1 MNCDQIIYLGIFAI
15 VAIYLYQNVLTPQYE
30 GFTPYEGGQPSNG
43 NGVRPSNGNGVRP
56 SNGNGNGNANIHA
69 MNRATANANAA
80 AANANNAA
88 RANANSAVNAAQRA
102 AQSNAAASARATPQ
116 TAPGVRASEPM
127 GNNEM
132 SLPVQFN
139 RTPSQCYP
147 QNTLTA
153 GDLLPTEESKEISE
167 FNQNYPIGEGVIKGI
182 NFLSSGYHVGVNT
195 VGQSLKNANRQ
206 LRSEPPNPQVSVS
219 PWMNS
224 SIGPDL
230 LRRPLEVGDSC
241 GKV

>member
-30 GFTPYEGGQPSNG
+30 GFTPFEGGQPSNG
-43 NGVRPSNGNGVRP
+43 QPS
-56 SNGNGNGNANIHA
+56 NGNANIHA
-69 MNRATANANAA
+69 MNRAAQNANAA
-80 AANANNAA
+80 AVNANSAA
-88 RANANSAVNAAQRA
+88 RANSNAAVNAAQRA

-116 TAPGVRASEPM
+116 TAPGVRASEPI

-167 FNQNYPIGEGVIKGI
+167 FNQNYPIGKGVIKGI
-182 NFLSSGYHVGVNT
+182 NFLSSGYHIGVNT

-224 SIGPDL
+224 SIAPDL

>member
-1 MNCDQIIYLGIFAI
+1 MNCDKIMYLGLFAI
-15 VAIYLYQNVLTPQYE
+15 VSIYLYQNVLTP
-30 GFTPYEGGQPSNG
+30 PSREYFSVGASMPTNG
-43 NGVRPSNGNGVRP
+43 ASNNATA
-56 SNGNGNGNANIHA
+56 NAN
-69 MNRATANANAA
+69 RAASNANAAVANANAA
-80 AANANNAA
+80 AANANRAA
-88 RANANSAVNAAQRA
+88 SQNANRAVNAAQRA
-102 AQSNAAASARATPQ
+102 ARSNAAASANANPQ
-116 TAPGVRASEPM
+116 TAPGVRASEPL

-153 GDLLPTEESKEISE
+153 SDLLPSEESKEISE
-167 FNQNYPIGEGVIKGI
+167 FNQNYPIGEGVLKGI
-182 NFLSSGYHVGVNT
+182 NFLSSGYHIGVNT
-195 VGQSLKNANRQ
+195 VGQSLRNANRQ

-241 GKV
+241 GKA

>member
-15 VAIYLYQNVLTPQYE
+15 VAIYLYQNVLTPQREYFNV
-30 GFTPYEGGQPSNG
+30 GANMPMG
-43 NGVRPSNGNGVRP
+43 NSHMGN
-56 SNGNGNGNANIHA
+56 SHMGNSHAARNAHA
-69 MNRATANANAA
+69 AAANANAA
-80 AANANNAA
+80 AANANMAA
-88 RANANSAVNAAQRA
+88 KANANSAVNAAQRA
-102 AQSNAAASARATPQ
+102 ARSNAAASAKATPQ
-116 TAPGVRASEPM
+116 SAPGVRASEPL

-153 GDLLPTEESKEISE
+153 GDLLPSEESKEISE
-167 FNQNYPIGEGVIKGI
+167 FNQNYPIGEGVLKGI
-182 NFLSSGYHVGVNT
+182 NFLSSGYHIGVNT

-241 GKV
+241 GKGGPPPSGNSI

>member
-15 VAIYLYQNVLTPQYE
+15 VAIYLYQNVLTPQREYFNV
-30 GFTPYEGGQPSNG
+30 GANMPMG
-43 NGVRPSNGNGVRP
+43 NSHTAVH
-56 SNGNGNGNANIHA
+56 NAN
-69 MNRATANANAA
+69 RAAANANAA
-80 AANANNAA
+80 AANANMAA
-88 RANANSAVNAAQRA
+88 KANANSAVNAAERA
-102 AQSNAAASARATPQ
+102 AKSNAAASAKATPQ
-116 TAPGVRASEPM
+116 TAPGVRASEPL
-127 GNNEM
+127 GKNEM

-153 GDLLPTEESKEISE
+153 SDLLPSEESKEISE
-167 FNQNYPIGEGVIKGI
+167 FNQNYPIGEGVLKGI
-182 NFLSSGYHVGVNT
+182 NFLSSGYHIGVNT
-195 VGQSLKNANRQ
+195 VGQSLRNANRQ

-241 GKV
+241 GKGGPPPSGNSI

>member
-30 GFTPYEGGQPSNG
+30 GFTPFEGGQPSNG
-43 NGVRPSNGNGVRP
+43 QPS
-56 SNGNGNGNANIHA
+56 NGNANIHA
-69 MNRATANANAA
+69 MNRAAQNANAA
-80 AANANNAA
+80 AANANSAA
-88 RANANSAVNAAQRA
+88 RANSNAAVNAAQRA

-116 TAPGVRASEPM
+116 TAPGVRASEPL

-167 FNQNYPIGEGVIKGI
+167 FNQNYPIGKGVIKGI
-182 NFLSSGYHVGVNT
+182 NFLSSGYHIGVNT

>member
-15 VAIYLYQNVLTPQYE
+15 VAIYLYQNVLTPQREYFNV
-30 GFTPYEGGQPSNG
+30 GANMPIGNSHMGNSNTHY
-43 NGVRPSNGNGVRP
+43 NSAIQ
-56 SNGNGNGNANIHA
+56 NAN
-69 MNRATANANAA
+69 RAAANANAA
-80 AANANNAA
+80 AANANIAA
-88 RANANSAVNAAQRA
+88 KANANSAVNAAERSA
-102 AQSNAAASARATPQ
+102 RSNAAASANATPQ
-116 TAPGVRASEPM
+116 NAPGVRASEPL
-127 GNNEM
+127 GKNEM

-153 GDLLPTEESKEISE
+153 SDLLPAEESKEISE
-167 FNQNYPIGEGVIKGI
+167 FNQNYPIGEGVLRGI
-182 NFLSSGYHVGVNT
+182 NFLSSGYHIGVNT
-195 VGQSLKNANRQ
+195 VGQSLRNANRQ

-241 GKV
+241 GKGGPPPSGNSI

>member
-30 GFTPYEGGQPSNG
+30 GFTPYEGRQ
-43 NGVRPSNGNGVRP
+43 PSNGNGVRP

-88 RANANSAVNAAQRA
+88 RENANSAVNAAQRA

-182 NFLSSGYHVGVNT
+182 NFLSSGYHIGVNT

-224 SIGPDL
+224 SIAPDL

>member
-15 VAIYLYQNVLTPQYE
+15 VAIYLYQNVLTPQREYFNV
-30 GFTPYEGGQPSNG
+30 GANIPMGNSNSA
-43 NGVRPSNGNGVRP
+43 VH
-56 SNGNGNGNANIHA
+56 NAN
-69 MNRATANANAA
+69 RAAANANAA
-80 AANANNAA
+80 VANANMAA
-88 RANANSAVNAAQRA
+88 KANANSAVNAAQRSA
-102 AQSNAAASARATPQ
+102 RSNAAASAKATPQ
-116 TAPGVRASEPM
+116 TAPGVRASEPL
-127 GNNEM
+127 GKNEM

-153 GDLLPTEESKEISE
+153 GDLLPSEESKEISE
-167 FNQNYPIGEGVIKGI
+167 FNQNYPIGEGVLKGI
-182 NFLSSGYHVGVNT
+182 NFLSSGYHIGVNT
-195 VGQSLKNANRQ
+195 VGQSLRNANRQ

-241 GKV
+241 GKGGPPPSGNTI

>member
-15 VAIYLYQNVLTPQYE
+15 VAIYLYQNVLTPQREYFNV
-30 GFTPYEGGQPSNG
+30 GANMPIGNSNMG
-43 NGVRPSNGNGVRP
+43 NSNHN
-56 SNGNGNGNANIHA
+56 SAIHH
-69 MNRATANANAA
+69 ANAA
-80 AANANNAA
+80 AANANMAA
-88 RANANSAVNAAQRA
+88 KANANSAVNAAQRA
-102 AQSNAAASARATPQ
+102 ARSNAAASAKATPQ
-116 TAPGVRASEPM
+116 TAPGVRASEPL

-153 GDLLPTEESKEISE
+153 GDLLPSEESKEISE
-167 FNQNYPIGEGVIKGI
+167 FNQNYPIGEGVLKGI
-182 NFLSSGYHVGVNT
+182 NFLSSGYHIGVNT

-241 GKV
+241 GKGGPPPSGNSI

>member
-15 VAIYLYQNVLTPQYE
+15 VAIYLYQNVLTPQTE
-30 GFTPYEGGQPSNG
+30 GFTVSANMPFNG
-43 NGVRPSNGNGVRP
+43 NSNAHAANAHAA
-56 SNGNGNGNANIHA
+56 NAHAAANAAANANA
-69 MNRATANANAA
+69 QAANAKAAAANANAVAANAAQRASNANAA
-80 AANANNAA
+80 AAAA
-88 RANANSAVNAAQRA
+88 KP
-102 AQSNAAASARATPQ
+102 AAAPSA
-116 TAPGVRASEPM
+116 VRASEPL

-153 GDLLPTEESKEISE
+153 KDLLPTEESKEISE
-167 FNQNYPIGEGVIKGI
+167 FNQNYPIGEGVLKGI
-182 NFLSSGYHVGVNT
+182 NFLSSGYHIGVNT
-195 VGQSLKNANRQ
+195 VGQSLRNANRQ

-241 GKV
+241 GK

>member
-30 GFTPYEGGQPSNG
+30 GFTPFEGGQPS
-43 NGVRPSNGNGVRP
+43 
-56 SNGNGNGNANIHA
+56 NGNGNANIHA
-69 MNRATANANAA
+69 MNRAAQNANAA
-80 AANANNAA
+80 AANANSAA
-88 RANANSAVNAAQRA
+88 RANSNAAVNAAQRA

-116 TAPGVRASEPM
+116 TAPGVRASEPI

-153 GDLLPTEESKEISE
+153 GDLLPEEESKEISE
-167 FNQNYPIGEGVIKGI
+167 FNQNYPIGKGVIKGI
-182 NFLSSGYHVGVNT
+182 NFLSSGYHIGVNT

-224 SIGPDL
+224 SIAPDL

>member
-30 GFTPYEGGQPSNG
+30 GFTPFQGQPSNAY
-43 NGVRPSNGNGVRP
+43 VPQ
-56 SNGNGNGNANIHA
+56 NAHA
-69 MNRATANANAA
+69 ANAA
-80 AANANNAA
+80 AANANAASANARRAAAQTNNAA
-88 RANANSAVNAAQRA
+88 VSAAQRA
-102 AQSNAAASARATPQ
+102 SQSNAAASAKATPQ

-153 GDLLPTEESKEISE
+153 QDLLPVEESKEISE

-241 GKV
+241 GKSQ

>member
-1 MNCDQIIYLGIFAI
+1 MNCDQIIYLGLFAI

-30 GFTPYEGGQPSNG
+30 GFTPFEGQPSN
-43 NGVRPSNGNGVRP
+43 VA
-56 SNGNGNGNANIHA
+56 NAN
-69 MNRATANANAA
+69 RAARTNANAAATNAANAANANAA
-80 AANANNAA
+80 AANAANSA
-88 RANANSAVNAAQRA
+88 RANANRAVNSAQRA
-102 AQSNAAASARATPQ
+102 AQSNAAVSARTTPQ
-116 TAPGVRASEPM
+116 TAPGVRASEPI

-153 GDLLPTEESKEISE
+153 GDLLPSEESKEISE

-182 NFLSSGYHVGVNT
+182 NFLSSGYHIGVNT

-241 GKV
+241 GKA

>member
-15 VAIYLYQNVLTPQYE
+15 VAIYLYQNVLTPQREYFNV
-30 GFTPYEGGQPSNG
+30 GANMPIG
-43 NGVRPSNGNGVRP
+43 NA
-56 SNGNGNGNANIHA
+56 GNGNAAHA
-69 MNRATANANAA
+69 AHAAHAAAQNANAA
-80 AANANNAA
+80 ARNANAAARSNANAA
-88 RANANSAVNAAQRA
+88 VNSAQRA
-102 AQSNAAASARATPQ
+102 ARSNAAASAKATPQ
-116 TAPGVRASEPM
+116 TAPGVRASEPL

-153 GDLLPTEESKEISE
+153 GDLLPSEESKEISE
-167 FNQNYPIGEGVIKGI
+167 FNQNYPIGEGVLKGI
-182 NFLSSGYHVGVNT
+182 NFLSSGYHIGVNT

-241 GKV
+241 GK

>member
-15 VAIYLYQNVLTPQYE
+15 VAIYLYQNVLTPQREYFNV
-30 GFTPYEGGQPSNG
+30 GANMPMGNSNTA
-43 NGVRPSNGNGVRP
+43 VH
-56 SNGNGNGNANIHA
+56 NAN
-69 MNRATANANAA
+69 RAAANANAA
-80 AANANNAA
+80 AVNANMAA
-88 RANANSAVNAAQRA
+88 KANANSAVNAAQRA
-102 AQSNAAASARATPQ
+102 AKSNAAASAKATPQ
-116 TAPGVRASEPM
+116 TAPGVRASEPL
-127 GNNEM
+127 GKNEM

-153 GDLLPTEESKEISE
+153 GDLLPSEESKEISE
-167 FNQNYPIGEGVIKGI
+167 FNQNYPIGEGVLKGI
-182 NFLSSGYHVGVNT
+182 NFLSSGYHIGVNT
-195 VGQSLKNANRQ
+195 VGQSLRNANRQ

-241 GKV
+241 GKGGPPPSGNSI

>member
-15 VAIYLYQNVLTPQYE
+15 VAIYLYQNVLTPQREYFNV
-30 GFTPYEGGQPSNG
+30 GANMPIG
-43 NGVRPSNGNGVRP
+43 NSGNT
-56 SNGNGNGNANIHA
+56 NMAAQNAVA
-69 MNRATANANAA
+69 ANRSAQNANAA
-80 AANANNAA
+80 ARNANAAA
-88 RANANSAVNAAQRA
+88 RNANMAAKSNANAAVNAAERA
-102 AQSNAAASARATPQ
+102 AKSNAAASAKATPQ
-116 TAPGVRASEPM
+116 TAPGIRASEPL

-153 GDLLPTEESKEISE
+153 EDLLPAEESKEISE
-167 FNQNYPIGEGVIKGI
+167 FNQNYPIGEGVLKGI
-182 NFLSSGYHVGVNT
+182 NFLSSGYHIGVNT

-230 LRRPLEVGDSC
+230 LRRPLDVGDSC
-241 GKV
+241 GK

>member
-15 VAIYLYQNVLTPQYE
+15 VAIYLYQNVLTPQREYFNV
-30 GFTPYEGGQPSNG
+30 GANMPMGNSNTA
-43 NGVRPSNGNGVRP
+43 VH
-56 SNGNGNGNANIHA
+56 NAN
-69 MNRATANANAA
+69 RAAANANAA
-80 AANANNAA
+80 AANANMAA
-88 RANANSAVNAAQRA
+88 KANANSAVNAAERA
-102 AQSNAAASARATPQ
+102 ARSNAAASAKATPQ
-116 TAPGVRASEPM
+116 TAPGVRASEPL
-127 GNNEM
+127 GKNEM

-153 GDLLPTEESKEISE
+153 DDLLPSEESKEISE
-167 FNQNYPIGEGVIKGI
+167 FNQNYPIGEGVLKGI
-182 NFLSSGYHVGVNT
+182 NFLSSGYHIGVNT
-195 VGQSLKNANRQ
+195 VGQSLRNANRQ

-241 GKV
+241 GKGGPPPSGNSI

>member
-1 MNCDQIIYLGIFAI
+1 MNCDQIIYLGLFAI
-15 VAIYLYQNVLTPQYE
+15 VSIYLYQNVLTPNNEYFSVGANMPGNSPNITPQNVHQYVA
-30 GFTPYEGGQPSNG
+30 PPSQNDHQ
-43 NGVRPSNGNGVRP
+43 NVV
-56 SNGNGNGNANIHA
+56 AQ
-69 MNRATANANAA
+69 
-80 AANANNAA
+80 NAA
-88 RANANSAVNAAQRA
+88 RANANSAVNAANRA
-102 AQSNAAASARATPQ
+102 SKANAAARSRANSNVPT
-116 TAPGVRASEPM
+116 VKASESL
-127 GNNEM
+127 GHNEM
-132 SLPVQFN
+132 NLPVKFN

-153 GDLLPTEESKEISE
+153 GDLLPSKESKEINE
-167 FNQNYPIGEGVIKGI
+167 FNQNYPIGEGVLKGI
-182 NFLSSGYHVGVNT
+182 NFLSSGYHIGVNT

-241 GKV
+241 ATV

>member
-15 VAIYLYQNVLTPQYE
+15 VAIYLYQNVLTPQREYFNV
-30 GFTPYEGGQPSNG
+30 GANMPMGNSNTA
-43 NGVRPSNGNGVRP
+43 VH
-56 SNGNGNGNANIHA
+56 NAN
-69 MNRATANANAA
+69 RAAANANAA
-80 AANANNAA
+80 AVNANMAA
-88 RANANSAVNAAQRA
+88 KANANSAVNAAERA
-102 AQSNAAASARATPQ
+102 ARSNAAASAKATPQ
-116 TAPGVRASEPM
+116 TAPGVRASEPL
-127 GNNEM
+127 GKNEM

-153 GDLLPTEESKEISE
+153 GDLLPSEESKEISE
-167 FNQNYPIGEGVIKGI
+167 FNQNYPIGEGVLKGI
-182 NFLSSGYHVGVNT
+182 NFLSSGYHIGVNT
-195 VGQSLKNANRQ
+195 VGQSLRNANRQ

-241 GKV
+241 GKGGPPPSGNTI

>member
-15 VAIYLYQNVLTPQYE
+15 VAIYLYQNVLTPQREYFNV
-30 GFTPYEGGQPSNG
+30 GANMPMGNSHMGNSNAH
-43 NGVRPSNGNGVRP
+43 NSVVQ
-56 SNGNGNGNANIHA
+56 NAN
-69 MNRATANANAA
+69 RAAANANAA
-80 AANANNAA
+80 AANANMAA
-88 RANANSAVNAAQRA
+88 KANANSAVNAAERA
-102 AQSNAAASARATPQ
+102 ARSNAAASAKATPQ
-116 TAPGVRASEPM
+116 TAPGVRASEPL
-127 GNNEM
+127 GKNEM

-153 GDLLPTEESKEISE
+153 GDLLPSEESKEISE
-167 FNQNYPIGEGVIKGI
+167 FNQNYPIGEGVLKGI
-182 NFLSSGYHVGVNT
+182 NFLSSGYHIGVNT
-195 VGQSLKNANRQ
+195 VGQSLRNANRQ

-241 GKV
+241 GKGVPPPSGNSI

>member
-15 VAIYLYQNVLTPQYE
+15 VAIYLYQNVLTPQREYFNV
-30 GFTPYEGGQPSNG
+30 GANMPIG
-43 NGVRPSNGNGVRP
+43 NAG
-56 SNGNGNGNANIHA
+56 NGNGNGNAAHA
-69 MNRATANANAA
+69 AHAAHAAAQNANAA
-80 AANANNAA
+80 ARNANAAARSNANAA
-88 RANANSAVNAAQRA
+88 VNSAQRA
-102 AQSNAAASARATPQ
+102 ARSNAAASAKATPQ
-116 TAPGVRASEPM
+116 TAPGVRASEPL

-153 GDLLPTEESKEISE
+153 GDLLPSEESKEISE
-167 FNQNYPIGEGVIKGI
+167 FNQNYPIGEGVLKGI
-182 NFLSSGYHVGVNT
+182 NFLSSGYHIGVNT

-241 GKV
+241 GK